1 MVLAVRGRDAWLLL
15 ALVLAGCGSAAKE
28 GPPPDL
34 RMDQPNTAGNRALEM
49 NQPTVAI
56 RQFRLALTRAYERDD
71 AGAIGDIGYNL
82 AVAQLRAG
90 LAEDAARTVRETRNE
105 LELRRVAPPADLILV
120 QAAVDYRLGALDKAL
135 AATQEV
141 LDRSPLDP
149 GAAERA
155 WFIRGAVLADRGDAQ
170 GLAQAIAAIRASTQP
185 DQEAD
190 RLELT
195 GRAAV
200 LAGAQ
205 DAAVAAFEQAADQ
218 RRLALDYRGMARSL
232 ALAGDAQL
240 RLGRTADAAA
250 LFLRAG
256 RSALLQGDTR
266 TGMALLDRADQLAR
280 QAGLADIVSD
290 VERLKRSAAAQKTP
304 S

>member
-1 MVLAVRGRDAWLLL
+1 MVLAVRGRISLLLL

-28 GPPPDL
+28 GPAPDL
-34 RMDQPNTAGNRALEM
+34 RMDQPNNAGNRALET
-49 NQPTVAI
+49 NQPAVAV

-105 LELRRVAPPADLILV
+105 LELRRVTPPADLILV
-120 QAAVDYRLGALDKAL
+120 QAAIDYRLGALDKAL
-135 AATQEV
+135 ASAQEV

-155 WFIRGAVLADRGDAQ
+155 WYIRGAVLADRGDAQ

-205 DAAVAAFEQAADQ
+205 EAAVAAFEQAADQ
-218 RRLALDYRGMARSL
+218 RRLAIDYRGMARCL

-240 RLGRTADAAA
+240 RAGRTDAAA
-250 LFLRAG
+250 VLFLRAG
-256 RSALLQGDTR
+256 RSAFLQGDTR
-266 TGMALLDRADQLAR
+266 TGLALLDRADQLAR
-280 QAGLADIVSD
+280 QTGLADIVAD
-290 VERLKRSAAAQKTP
+290 VERLKRAAAAP
-304 S
+304 SKPS